1 MHYDILSIEEQATTL
16 KIAGNEVSSRKKSNI
31 QRYGVRRFENEKV
44 FQTSRLGKA
53 TTDRLIADTKEWGG
67 LGSDH
72 LYGFSP
78 AHKEDRTSDS
88 VNSSVL
94 ESFEEGLKTLVR
106 LHPDFIFS
114 GRCTAQNNTTSMQ
127 SSYGLD
133 LKTSGGICDWYYMY
147 QRKGSSNMMDGYFGD
162 TSSKTN
168 IHDLIERH
176 SKFLNVQGK
185 TVKIA
190 NGRMPVLL
198 VDNQEPLKKLIESFY
213 INKYEEGAALYSG
226 KLGEKLFSDKNS
238 LVDNSYDASSGNF
251 NFFDGDGIVRNE
263 DLKLIDQGRFV
274 STISDLRFSKKFGKT
289 STGNGLRAYNRGTNL
304 SLKSLRFAKGK
315 IPWQSIINNLD
326 RCLVAMVA
334 AGGDSNDL
342 GEYSTPVQIGYILE
356 KGEIVGQA
364 PQVTIKT
371 SVDKYLGKDLI
382 DVSSDGFTPAYHS
395 ACVISEME
403 VFVN

>member
-1 MHYDILSIEEQATTL
+1 MNYDILSIQEQATTL
-16 KIAGNEVSSRKKSNI
+16 KIEANEVCSRKKSNI
-31 QRYGVRRFENEKV
+31 HRYGVRRFENGKV

-53 TTDRLIADTKEWGG
+53 TNERLIADTQEWGG

-72 LYGFSP
+72 EYGFAP
-78 AHKEDRTSDS
+78 AHTEVRTSES
-88 VNSSVL
+88 VNPSAL
-94 ESFEEGLKTLVR
+94 IAFEEGLSTLR
-106 LHPDFIFS
+106 HLHPDFIFS
-114 GRCTAQNNTTSMQ
+114 GRCAVQNQSATMY

-133 LKTSGGICDWYYMY
+133 LKTSGGICEWYYMY
-147 QRKGSSNMMDGYFGD
+147 QRKGSSNMLDGYFGD
-162 TSSKTN
+162 NAEKTD
-168 IHDLIERH
+168 IHDLIQRH
-176 SKFLNVQGK
+176 SKFLKFQGK
-185 TVKIA
+185 EIKLT

-226 KLGEKLFSDKNS
+226 KLGEKLFSPKIS
-238 LVDNSYDASSGNF
+238 LVDNGYDPSSGNF
-251 NFFDGDGIVRNE
+251 NFFDGDGVVRNH

-289 STGNGLRAYNRGTNL
+289 STGNGLRAYNRGISL
-304 SLKSLRFAKGK
+304 SPRSLRFAKGETS
-315 IPWQSIINNLD
+315 WQSIVSKLD
-326 RCLVAMVA
+326 RCLVAMVT

-342 GEYSTPVQIGYILE
+342 GEFSTPVQIGYILE
-356 KGEIVGQA
+356 KGEVVGQA

-371 SVDKYLGKDLI
+371 SVDSYLGKDLI
-382 DVSSDGFTPAYHS
+382 DVSSDGFTPAYQS

>member
-1 MHYDILSIEEQATTL
+1 MDYDILSIEEQSTTL
-16 KIAGNEVSSRKKSNI
+16 KIEGNQVCSRKKSNI
-31 QRYGVRRFENEKV
+31 QRYGVRRFENGKV

-53 TTDRLIADTKEWGG
+53 TDERLLADTKEWGG
-67 LGSDH
+67 LGSAH
-72 LYGFSP
+72 EYGFAS
-78 AHKEDRTSDS
+78 AHKEARVGDS
-88 VNSSVL
+88 VDHSVL
-94 ESFEEGLKTLVR
+94 ESFEEGLKTLMG

-114 GRCTAQNNTTSMQ
+114 GRCTVQNQTNSMQ

-162 TSSKTN
+162 ISLKTN
-168 IHDLIERH
+168 IQDLIEKH
-176 SKFLNVQGK
+176 ANFLSMQG
-185 TVKIA
+185 TVVKLA
-190 NGRMPVLL
+190 SGRMPVLL
-198 VDNQEPLKKLIESFY
+198 VDNQEPLKKLIESFH

-226 KLGEKLFSDKNS
+226 KLGEKLFSDKIS

-251 NFFDGDGIVRNE
+251 NFFDGDGIVRTQ

-274 STISDLRFSKKFGKT
+274 STISDLRFGKKFGKT
-289 STGNGLRAYNRGTNL
+289 STGNGLRAYNRGVNL
-304 SLKSLRFAKGK
+304 SPRSLRFAKGGLS
-315 IPWQSIINNLD
+315 WQSIVSKLD
-326 RCLVAMVA
+326 RCLVAMVT

-342 GEYSTPVQIGYILE
+342 GEFSTPVQIGYIFE
-356 KGEIVGQA
+356 KGELVGQA

-371 SVDKYLGKDLI
+371 SVDNYLGKDLI
-382 DVSSDGFTPAYHS
+382 DVSSDGFTPAYQS